1 MLIQFSVENFRVFDT
16 RQTFSMVADSN
27 AKRDDP
33 SHVADT
39 GFRFAPQVHH
49 QASIFGANGAG
60 KTSLFKA
67 IAFMKRFV
75 KGSFL
80 GEPSD
85 RIMTEQFA
93 FKMKNLSEPSVFEI
107 IFIDGDT
114 LYEYGF
120 AVTQERVEEEWLSAA
135 PKDTDESSDIFTRE
149 YSSTE
154 PDDFKWYFNPDY
166 IDRDQEFW
174 RKSTR
179 PNALF
184 LSTAVRFNLKIL
196 IKVFDWIT
204 KNIIFLDLRSSLRL
218 RSETARLC
226 LDDQWKKKILRYFDR
241 LDVELDDI
249 TVEEVRRYEGS
260 AFGNLPNGND
270 KGYQEVLA
278 RQKTYEVSFVRKNED
293 RLAVSIPLREEST
306 GIIAM
311 FDVAGRL
318 LRSIEQ
324 GFAVFIDEVNSN
336 IHPLVFR
343 ELVSTFN
350 GSEDGYNSAQLIFTS
365 HDATLPE
372 YESIDKDQVWFISKE
387 TNFSSDIYSYSECVD
402 NSDLPYHRKYFYGH
416 FGAIPLIP

>member
-1 MLIQFSVENFRVFDT
+1 MLIQFSVENFRVFDS
-16 RQTFSMVADSN
+16 RQTFSMVAAPN
-27 AKRDDP
+27 VKRATP
-33 SHVADT
+33 NHYTDT
-39 GFRFAPQVHH
+39 GFRVAPEVHH

-75 KGSFL
+75 RRSFL

-85 RIMTEQFA
+85 LIMTEQFA
-93 FKMKNLSEPSVFEI
+93 FKEKNLSAPSVFEI
-107 IFIDGDT
+107 VYIDGDT

-120 AVTQERVEEEWLSAA
+120 AVTSERVEEEWLSVT
-135 PKDTDESSDIFTRE
+135 PKDADESSDIFTRE
-149 YSSTE
+149 YNSTE

-166 IDRDQEFW
+166 IDPNQELW
-174 RKSTR
+174 RNSTR

-204 KNIIFLDLRSSLRL
+204 KNIVFLNLTSSVRL
-218 RSETARLC
+218 RRETARLC
-226 LDDQWKKKILRYFDR
+226 LDEQWKKKILRYFDR

-249 TVEEVRRYEGS
+249 QVEEVQRSETS
-260 AFGNLPNGND
+260 MFGRLPNGND
-270 KGYQEVLA
+270 NGYQEA
-278 RQKTYEVSFVRKNED
+278 SERQKTYEVSFVRKNED
-293 RLAVSIPLREEST
+293 RIAVSIPLGEESA

-311 FDVAGRL
+311 FDIAGRL

-324 GFAVFIDEVNSN
+324 GFAIFIDEVNSN

-343 ELVSTFN
+343 ELVSTFDR
-350 GSEDGYNSAQLIFTS
+350 SEDGYNSAQLVFTS

-372 YESIDKDQVWFISKE
+372 HESIDKDQVWFIRKE
-387 TNFSSDIYSYSECVD
+387 SNFSSDIYSYSECKD
-402 NSDLPYHRKYFYGH
+402 NSDLPYHRKYFKGR